1 MLPLQSPLEA
11 YRADLSRHPNRTD
24 FGRSDTVWLLV
35 AHCLHRLSR
44 AQGDARRSIAEN
56 CATAI
61 GDLATTV
68 SPDTPEETAMLAEL
82 SKLRSSL
89 GAIDTKRGASSVI
102 DSARVLGRQMADA
115 GALWLAY
122 STLGHGR
129 LAGTVASVRDLGLAM
144 ADQAW
149 VARTL
154 GDLDSADDLYDEVSS
169 AGTANNQVELRA
181 RALLGKGVVA
191 RVRGNYP
198 SARKNFRAGLALA
211 ESAQLDDLTAI
222 AHQGLLIAAVAAAD
236 YQTALIH
243 GWAAFELASNIP
255 SQQAEILINLSHVS
269 LLAGQARAARSG
281 FLASMSRSDSPRVR
295 LACLGGA
302 ALASATIG
310 DAVMLSKLTAS
321 AEDIMSP
328 TAFPFETASALRSL
342 YQAHELSGDSA
353 AAEEYRVRARSLARR
368 NGFFEV
374 VLATEGRAVET
385 PRAHSTPLS
394 KESLGVIQSL
404 EMLEPEP
411 DALAFAAT
419 LPG

>member
-1 MLPLQSPLEA
+1 
-11 YRADLSRHPNRTD
+11 
-24 FGRSDTVWLLV
+24 VWLLV

-44 AQGDARRSIAEN
+44 AQGEARRSIAEN

-68 SPDTPEETAMLAEL
+68 SPDTPEEAAMLAEL

-89 GAIDTKRGASSVI
+89 ATIDSKVGASLVI
-102 DSARVLGRQMADA
+102 GSARVLARQMADA

-122 STLGHGR
+122 STLGHSR
-129 LAGTVASVRDLGLAM
+129 LSASSAHVRDVGLAM

-154 GDLDSADDLYDEVSS
+154 GDLDSADDLYDEVFA
-169 AGTANNQVELRA
+169 AGAEHGQAELRA
-181 RALLGKGVVA
+181 RSLLGKGVVA

-198 SARKNFRAGLALA
+198 SARKHFNEGLALA
-211 ESAQLDDLTAI
+211 RSAQLDDLTAI
-222 AHQGLLIAAVAAAD
+222 GHQGLLIAAVTAGD
-236 YQTALIH
+236 NQTALIH
-243 GWAAFELASNIP
+243 GWAAYELASNYP
-255 SQQAEILINLSHVS
+255 AQQAEILINLSHVS
-269 LLAGQARAARSG
+269 LQAGQARAARSG

-302 ALASATIG
+302 ALASATVG
-310 DAVMLSKLTAS
+310 DVMMLAKLSAS
-321 AEDIMSP
+321 AEEIMSP
-328 TAFPFETASALRSL
+328 TAFPFETASALKSL
-342 YQAHELSGDSA
+342 YQAHEVAGDGA
-353 AAEEYRVRARSLARR
+353 AAEEYRLRARALARR

-374 VLATEGRAVET
+374 VLATEGRVAQA

-394 KESLGVIQSL
+394 EESLDVIQSL

-411 DALAFAAT
+411 NALALAAT